1 MGSYDNG
8 RMLREMQQ
16 LLPLKIKEE
25 DREWRNVGGLQ
36 KLEKAGKR
44 IFPLSLQKG
53 RLIPDFSPV
62 RLCQT
67 SKPLNCERI
76 NLSCFSH

>member
-1 MGSYDNG
+1 
-8 RMLREMQQ
+8 MQQ
-16 LLPLKIKEE
+16 LLALKIKEE
-25 DREWRNVGGLQ
+25 DHEWRNVGGLQ

-44 IFPLSLQKG
+44 ILPLSLHKG

-62 RLCQT
+62 GLCQT
-67 SKPLNCERI
+67 FKPLNCERI